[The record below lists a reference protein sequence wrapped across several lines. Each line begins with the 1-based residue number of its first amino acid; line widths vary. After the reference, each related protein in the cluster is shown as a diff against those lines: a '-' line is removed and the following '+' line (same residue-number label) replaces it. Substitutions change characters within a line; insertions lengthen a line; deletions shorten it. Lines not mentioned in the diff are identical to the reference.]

1 MTIPKRIF
9 QTFEHKSF
17 EPLFQKFVDDW
28 KIYNNDFEYFLFDEQ
43 DRQKFIKN
51 NFSSNVYDAYT
62 RIMPPAFKCD
72 LWRYCILY
80 KYGGFYVDID
90 TVCLSSLDN
99 FINAD
104 IEFVTPID
112 LNIGD
117 LEYHNLSNGFI
128 GTIPKHPI
136 LANCI
141 NRILNMVKEKYMPP
155 ENIMNFA
162 GPGCLGMSTNE
173 YFNRPTKSPMVDIDN
188 KPAHLNKILQQEI
201 FGMDNVPFA
210 PKPLTGNYSKVSLI
224 EFEQFTEYVKDLN
237 GKKILQNKGGLLLL
251 QQFYEAECKKAK
263 TYLDWGAFG
272 FKNVPFEKI
281 VKP

>member
-1 MTIPKRIF
+1 MIPKRIF

-17 EPLFQKFVDDW
+17 ERQFQKFVDDW

-43 DRQKFIKN
+43 DRQKFLKN
-51 NFSSNVYDAYT
+51 NFSSNVYDAYS
-62 RIMPPAFKCD
+62 RIIPPAFKCD

-80 KYGGFYVDID
+80 QYGGFYVDID

-99 FINAD
+99 FINTD

-128 GTIPKHPI
+128 GSIPKHRI
-136 LANCI
+136 LADCI
-141 NRILNMVKEKYMPP
+141 QRILNMVEKKYMPP

-173 YFNRPTKSPMVDIDN
+173 YFNRPSKSPMVDVDN
-188 KPAHLNKILQQEI
+188 RPVDIKMVTIPPHL
-201 FGMDNVPFA
+201 FA

-224 EFEQFTEYVKDLN
+224 EYEQFTQYVKDLN
-237 GKKILQNKGGLLLL
+237 GKKILQNRGGLPHLA
-251 QQFYEAECKKAK
+251 QSYEIECEKAK
-263 TYLDWGAFG
+263 TYSDWGAFG
-272 FKNVPFEKI
+272 FKDVPFEKI